1 MKNEGLKKKMTS
13 WIRRNFSPFRPGYFA
28 IGALSTCA
36 FVAIMYKFFLSLNHT
51 QEHSMQYTIT
61 SGAVM
66 LLILVIYAGLR
77 KI

>member
-28 IGALSTCA
+28 ICALSACA
-36 FVAIMYKFFLSLNHT
+36 FVAIIYKFFLSLNHT
-51 QEHSMQYTIT
+51 QEHSMQYAIASST
-61 SGAVM
+61 VM
-66 LLILVIYAGLR
+66 LLVLIIYAVLR